1 MRFSC
6 PPSYWKECLENVEN
20 EEKEMLKNNGYTEM
34 IPYCIFFFNF
44 IQIYIYIS
52 PAKDD
57 YLFTGIIHLIYHNH
71 V

>member
-1 MRFSC
+1 MSPILLERMLR
-6 PPSYWKECLENVEN
+6 ECGKLRERDAQEQWIYRNDS
-20 EEKEMLKNNGYTEM
+20 LLY
-34 IPYCIFFFNF
+34 FFFNF

-52 PAKDD
+52 PAKGD